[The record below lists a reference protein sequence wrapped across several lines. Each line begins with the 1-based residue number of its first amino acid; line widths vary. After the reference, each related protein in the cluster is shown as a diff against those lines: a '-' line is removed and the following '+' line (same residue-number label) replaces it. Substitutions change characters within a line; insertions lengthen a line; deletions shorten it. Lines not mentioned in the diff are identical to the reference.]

1 MYLKN
6 CTTLFPE
13 IEVVAVADLIADRAA
28 ARRAEFGL
36 PRACS
41 VNELLSDTSIQAVL
55 NLTVPRAH
63 YEVMRAA
70 LETGKH
76 AYGEKPLSTEL
87 KQGETLAAVAG
98 KRGLA
103 LGSAPDTFLG
113 AGLQTCR
120 ALIDEG
126 AIGRPVGGTAFMV
139 IGGHESWHPDPGF
152 YYQKG
157 GGPVFDM
164 GPYYLTALISLLGPV
179 AAVSAVARRGFEE
192 RVITSEPRRG
202 TRIPVEVP
210 THVASLLDF
219 ASGASVVMVMSFDAP
234 GGTSHNPIEIYGTEG
249 TLLVPDPN
257 TFGGPVRI
265 RRPGSK
271 EWTDVPLR
279 FGYAEN
285 SRGLGLADMCRAVL
299 GGGRHRASG
308 ILALHVLEVM
318 HGMHVSSDSGKK
330 HVIRHGCERPEPL
343 RG

>member
-1 MYLKN
+1 
-6 CTTLFPE
+6 
-13 IEVVAVADLIADRAA
+13 VADLLPERAA
-28 ARRAEFGL
+28 ARQAEFRL

-41 VNELLSDTSIQAVL
+41 VGELLSERSIHVIL

-63 YEVMRAA
+63 YEITRAA
-70 LETGKH
+70 LEAGKH

-87 KQGETLAAVAG
+87 RQGEALASLAAR
-98 KRGLA
+98 KRLL

-126 AIGRPVGGTAFMV
+126 AIGRPVGGTAFMI

-164 GPYYLTALISLLGPV
+164 GPYYLTALVSLLGPV
-179 AAVSAVARRGFEE
+179 AAVSAVARKGFEE
-192 RVITSEPRRG
+192 RTITSEPLRG

-219 ASGASVVMVMSFDAP
+219 ENGASVVMVMSFDAP
-234 GGTSHNPIEIYGTEG
+234 GGTSHNPMEIHGTGG

-257 TFGGPVRI
+257 TFGGPVRV
-265 RRPGSK
+265 RKAGPK

-285 SRGLGLADMCRAVL
+285 SRGRGLADLCRAVI
-299 GGGRHRASG
+299 GGGGHRASG
-308 ILALHVLEVM
+308 SLALHVLDVM
-318 HGMHVSSDSGKK
+318 HGMHVSSGSGRRY
-330 HVIRHGCERPEPL
+330 VIRHGCDRPEPL
-343 RG
+343 LG